1 MTTPTGKTCYAILG
15 VDKNVS
21 QDQIERAYA
30 DLLKTYNELP
40 DGPLRRQR
48 LEALEEAY
56 LLLSNPIRRS
66 VYDASLVAG
75 QAPMME
81 IGMTVPGR
89 VPAPLPEPEK
99 ASRRSRG
106 PLYFG
111 LGLLTVFVVGYL
123 ALAFSQQSMLRDVQK
138 RALRSSE
145 EVQERMRAQEE
156 AMMAA
161 ERGAEGDPQAA
172 AEARQRYAR
181 EAEQRQAE
189 YEARRRQ
196 SEFDSWNAEVRDR
209 EEREERD
216 AKRVADQRERELQ
229 QEARRAEQQ
238 EARESQMARDRADRD
253 RRQLLSKLIA
263 ERRYAEAKQIV
274 KDESE
279 LRQIEQAERYSR

>member
-89 VPAPLPEPEK
+89 VPSPVPEP
-99 ASRRSRG
+99 APRRSRG

-123 ALAFSQQSMLRDVQK
+123 ALAFSQQRMFRDVQE
-138 RALRSSE
+138 RALQSSE
-145 EVQERMRAQEE
+145 QVQERIRAQEA

-161 ERGAEGDPQAA
+161 ERDAEGNPQAA
-172 AEARQRYAR
+172 AEARERYAR
-181 EAEQRQAE
+181 EAEKRQAE

-209 EEREERD
+209 EAREERD
-216 AKRVADQRERELQ
+216 AKRAAEQRERELQ

-238 EARESQMARDRADRD
+238 EARDSQAARERADRD